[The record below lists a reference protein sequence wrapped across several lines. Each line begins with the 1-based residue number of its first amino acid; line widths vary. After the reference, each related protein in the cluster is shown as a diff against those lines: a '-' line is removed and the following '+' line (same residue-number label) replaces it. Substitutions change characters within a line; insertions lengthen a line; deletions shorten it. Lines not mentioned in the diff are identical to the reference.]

1 MPTGSR
7 EVRVSAAV
15 AEELRVV
22 IARRNVKHVDLAA
35 RAGIPKSTLSQLLK
49 GGAAMDLDQFVRIC
63 AALDLT
69 PGDVLNTALAAMTA
83 RAVDPTTD

>member
-1 MPTGSR
+1 
-7 EVRVSAAV
+7 
-15 AEELRVV
+15 
-22 IARRNVKHVDLAA
+22 
-35 RAGIPKSTLSQLLK
+35 
-49 GGAAMDLDQFVRIC
+49 MDLDQFVRIC